1 MPSPYRFSCIVAGVF
16 FLAAASG
23 CEKKKAPVASGPP
36 VVPVSTARASVES
49 VPFELKVVGNVEASA
64 IVQIKSQVSGQL
76 VKVNFTEGQNVAKGA
91 LLFEIDKRPYAEAL
105 AQAQAAVARV
115 RAQLR
120 QAEANLARDVAQSKN
135 ADAEAGRNLELSK
148 AGVISKERY
157 EQVRTSADVTRESVR
172 ASQAAIE
179 SSRAALDSEL
189 AAVEKAKL
197 DIAYCEIHA
206 PISGRTGN
214 LLVNQGNLV
223 KANDV
228 PLVIIHQIAPIF
240 VNFSVPEQHLGVIRR
255 LSSRLPVRVSLQ
267 DNPARVTTGRVS
279 VIDNTVD
286 PTTGTIK
293 LKGVFDNRDGFLWP
307 GQFVNVTLTLDTIQN
322 ATVVPA
328 ESVQVGQK
336 GQFVYVVKPDN
347 TVESRIVV
355 AGRSFERKMVIEK
368 GVAPGDMVVT
378 DGHLRLFPGAHIR
391 QVDPRKIEGEKL

>member
-1 MPSPYRFSCIVAGVF
+1 VSSPYRITSLFASVLCLLVV
-16 FLAAASG
+16 SG
-23 CEKKKAPVASGPP
+23 CEKKAAPISQGPP
-36 VVPVSTARASVES
+36 IVPVSTARASKES
-49 VPFELKVVGNVEASA
+49 VPFELRVVGNVEASA
-64 IVQIKSQVSGQL
+64 IVQVKSQVSGQL
-76 VKVNFTEGQNVAKGA
+76 MKVNFTEGQNVANGA
-91 LLFEIDKRPYAEAL
+91 LLFQIDPRPYEEAL
-105 AQAQAAVARV
+105 RQAEAAVARD

-135 ADAEAGRNLELSK
+135 ADADANRNLELSK
-148 AGVISKERY
+148 AGVISKSTY
-157 EQVRTSADVTRESVR
+157 DQVRTSADVTRESVR

-179 SSRAALDSEL
+179 SARAALESNL
-189 AAVEKAKL
+189 SAVEKAKL
-197 DIAYCEIHA
+197 DIAYCSIHA

-255 LSSRLPVRVSLQ
+255 LSARLPVRVSLQ
-267 DNPARVTTGRVS
+267 DDPARVTTGHVS

-286 PTTGTIK
+286 ATTGTIR
-293 LKGVFDNRDGFLWP
+293 LKGVFDNTNGILWP
-307 GQFVNVTLTLDTIQN
+307 GQFVNVTLTLDTIEN

-328 ESVQVGQK
+328 ESVQVGQQ
-336 GQFVYVVKPDN
+336 GQFVYVVKADS
-347 TVESRIVV
+347 TVESRVVV

-378 DGHLRLFPGAHIR
+378 DGHLRLFPGAKIK
-391 QVDPRKIEGEKL
+391 QVDPRKIESEKL